1 MDTQKP
7 PHEKAGTS
15 GQFLLAIK
23 IIGSLVSLVW
33 ITLFSAGLLVNSQP
47 YRDAL
52 GKQFDI
58 SMLVIS
64 ILTYTPTNIA
74 FLCLFAA
81 LVGGC
86 ASKLV
91 SVKAPEFGADLSKSD
106 SYMYMTENPL
116 SSMLRGLVVYFL
128 FLAGVYVSTDAPFAA
143 PTPGQFARAAG
154 SVSLLSFA
162 VGYDPTI
169 FRSII
174 GMAGR
179 LKKE

>member
-1 MDTQKP
+1 METNQPKIYSANHDVP
-7 PHEKAGTS
+7 I
-15 GQFLLAIK
+15 LVAIK
-23 IIGSLVSLVW
+23 VAGALVSIAW
-33 ITLFSAGLLVNSQP
+33 IVLFSAGLLVNSQP

-52 GKQFDI
+52 GKQFDF
-58 SMLVIS
+58 SLLVIS
-64 ILTYTPTNIA
+64 IFTYTPTNIA
-74 FLCLFAA
+74 ILCLLAA

-86 ASKLV
+86 ASRLV
-91 SVKAPEFGADLSKSD
+91 SVKAHELGVDLSKSD

-128 FLAGVYVSTDAPFAA
+128 FLTGVYVSTDAPFAA